1 MTARVVVM
9 MTPDE
14 KRALEGRARALDMT
28 PSEFV
33 RRVSRSRDSGVD
45 EGLLDAIV
53 TQMEANTAAMRK
65 SINGACDRLDA
76 TFAAIDA
83 RRAAQDAA
91 LAALRAEHAAA

>member
-14 KRALEGRARALDMT
+14 KRALEERARLLGMT

-33 RRVSRSRDSGVD
+33 RRVSRSGEPEVD
-45 EGLLDAIV
+45 DGLLEAIV
-53 TQMEANTAAMRK
+53 SQMEANTAAMRRA
-65 SINGACDRLDA
+65 INDTCDRVDA

-83 RRAAQDAA
+83 RRVTQDAE
-91 LAALRAEHAAA
+91 LAALRAECAAA